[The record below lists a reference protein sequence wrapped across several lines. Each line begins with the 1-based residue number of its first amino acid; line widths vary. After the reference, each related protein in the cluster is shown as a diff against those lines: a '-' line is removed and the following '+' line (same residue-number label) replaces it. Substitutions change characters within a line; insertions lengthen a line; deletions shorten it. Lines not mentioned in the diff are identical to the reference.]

1 MKDLID
7 AAALAAVLAILCS
20 VLGFAIAE
28 VLR

>member
-7 AAALAAVLAILCS
+7 TAALATVLVLLCS